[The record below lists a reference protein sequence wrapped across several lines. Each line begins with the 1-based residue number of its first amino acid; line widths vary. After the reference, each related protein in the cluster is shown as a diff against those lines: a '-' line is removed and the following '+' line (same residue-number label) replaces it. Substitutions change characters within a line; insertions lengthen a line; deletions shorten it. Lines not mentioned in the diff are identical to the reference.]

1 VRGSTIPCVQLHL
14 LTYVRRLGVG
24 GIRPKDLEDGNFTRR
39 TLTSDN
45 KLLTQMIGAKKAK
58 VHLASN
64 QQMTRL
70 GAQPQPKHGRP
81 VAAKKEDSEDEE
93 EGRAATFKSK
103 RRKTVKSK
111 PAPAP
116 EDDSEDQQALPV
128 QARDDG
134 GEIEQAADN
143 GKAEPPAAE
152 EPEEEERPATKPKS
166 IPSRGKAKPKS
177 YLDELLAE
185 KSKKKKR
192 KDSSKTAA

>member
-1 VRGSTIPCVQLHL
+1 VRGLICEALKFKYSNYIN
-14 LTYVRRLGVG
+14 RLGVG
-24 GIRPKDLEDGNFTRR
+24 GIRPKDLEDGSFTRR

-58 VHLASN
+58 VHLASK

-103 RRKTVKSK
+103 RRKTAKPK
-111 PAPAP
+111 PAPAT

-128 QARDDG
+128 QARDHGD
-134 GEIEQAADN
+134 EIEQAKGDV
-143 GKAEPPAAE
+143 AAE
-152 EPEEEERPATKPKS
+152 EPEEEDQPAPKSKS

-185 KSKKKKR
+185 RSKKKK
-192 KDSSKTAA
+192 KSKTAS